1 MKLYDKITHEKFRGT
16 GAGRDRGIYMHP
28 EITYQQL
35 SDKQGLDKATAARD
49 KVFVHGNTMY
59 VAGTSNL
66 QDVWDDFKIPF
77 GKTAQSQRYKDAD
90 ALLAK
95 NPQVSNLVGHSL
107 GGAAVLEMQKN
118 HGNKTFKTNTYGAPA
133 VSFTTPDNK
142 DNHRYR
148 NYGDPISIFDRG
160 AESHVKTDVLKH
172 YGMAASELYMDGTVN
187 VGEIYKGIK
196 SAHSYDN
203 FEKNYVSDQTYHH
216 QPTFFKKIV

>member
-1 MKLYDKITHEKFRGT
+1 MKLCDKLIHEKFRGI
-16 GAGRDRGIYMHP
+16 GSGGNRGVYIHP
-28 EITYQQL
+28 EIVIEQL
-35 SDKQGLDKATAARD
+35 TDKQGLDKATAARD
-49 KVFVHGNTMY
+49 KVYVHGNTMY

-77 GKTAQSQRYKDAD
+77 GKTAQAQRYKYAD

-95 NPQVSNLVGHSL
+95 NTQVSNLVGHSL

-118 HGNKTFKTNTYGAPA
+118 HGDRTFKTNAYGTPA

-148 NYGDPISIFDRG
+148 NFGDPISIFDRG
-160 AESHVKTDVLKH
+160 AESRVKTDALKH
-172 YGMAASELYMDGTVN
+172 YGMAAAELYMDGTVN
-187 VGEIYKGIK
+187 VGELYKGVK

-203 FEKNYVSDQTYHH
+203 FDKTQVSDQSYHH
-216 QPTFFKKIV
+216 QPTF

>member
-1 MKLYDKITHEKFRGT
+1 MKLFSKMIPEKFRG
-16 GAGRDRGIYMHP
+16 AGLGGNKRMHMQT
-28 EITYQQL
+28 ESAVQQL
-35 SDKQGLDKATAARD
+35 TDKQGLDKATAARD
-49 KVFVHGNTMY
+49 KVYVHGNTMY

-95 NPQVSNLVGHSL
+95 NPQASNLVGHSL

-172 YGMAASELYMDGTVN
+172 YGMAAAELYMDGTVN

-203 FEKNYVSDQTYHH
+203 FDKNQVSDQTYHH
-216 QPTFFKKIV
+216 QPTRFQKMV

>member
-1 MKLYDKITHEKFRGT
+1 MKLYDKLMQERFRGT
-16 GAGRDRGIYMHP
+16 GAGGNKGIYIHP
-28 EITYQQL
+28 EIVFEQL
-35 SDKQGLDKATAARD
+35 TDKQGLDKATAAHD
-49 KVFVHGNTMY
+49 KVYVHGNTMY

-77 GKTAQSQRYKDAD
+77 GKTSQAQRYKDAD

-107 GGAAVLEMQKN
+107 GGATVLEMQKN
-118 HGNKTFKTNTYGAPA
+118 HGDKTFKTNTYGAPA

-160 AESHVKTDVLKH
+160 AESRVKLDALKH
-172 YGMAASELYMDGTVN
+172 YGMAAAELYMDGEVN
-187 VGEIYKGIK
+187 IGEIYKGVK

-203 FEKNYVSDQTYHH
+203 FDKTQVSDQSYHH
-216 QPTFFKKIV
+216 QPTF